1 MARLFQAIRLRLQVP
16 RSGDNG
22 LNERFCSVRLGIL
35 PAFSERRVVLNQ
47 DSRLSEA
54 RSQEEK
60 LNTREDER
68 HVVIRPLIL
77 LLCALVLTP
86 GLPAASAGPEAPDG
100 NRVLGVEELYRL
112 DLLPKLRQ
120 SVKIGCLS
128 SYDRTGGNDDGFTGT
143 YSFIRKE
150 PGGLV
155 IADLTGP
162 GIIYRIATPSPTD
175 DIIEFYF
182 DGEAV
187 PRIRMQVRQLFDGSH
202 PPFLPPIVGNSVGG
216 HYSYVPIGFE
226 RSCKILVKAEKF
238 HFFQINYALYPHD
251 FVVPTYQVPTPA
263 TFFDH
268 LEKIKDLFQRA
279 GSDITPYV
287 VPKGIETRAQTT
299 NQTLQPDHTI
309 KLFETAVPGRIVGLK
324 LSPAAAFEGKERGL
338 LLKMYWDGESEP
350 AVVSPVGDF
359 FGYSW
364 GEPAT
369 KSLLLGTSNGTNYCY
384 FPMPFARS
392 ARIELVSDRS
402 TGPLIEVRAEVT
414 VASLPKAADEGRFY
428 ALWRRE
434 NPTRDG
440 QPFTYLRTSGE
451 GHVVGTILQEQG
463 KTPGSTSF
471 FEGDDQVVIDGE
483 LAIPGTGSEDSFNG
497 GWYDVPGRWDGRAS
511 FPLSG
516 CLDYK
521 KHLGRTGGY
530 RLMITDAYSYKKS
543 IDFTIEHGPTG
554 NLVPT
559 DNVSVT
565 FFYSKDP
572 PTADISVP
580 EVSLRSVIDPE
591 KFAFAPGWNLPI
603 HSFSIENAML
613 SKRTETLNGSE
624 IRYLSFRGTG
634 EDIFGS
640 HHVSFICNVPAAG
653 RYKLALQAVQGPD
666 QGVVQ
671 MFQDDLPFGDPVDLY
686 AEKRQLSPE
695 TALAIV
701 NFNKGDNIVF
711 LHLVRKNA
719 KSSALGLDLVQITC
733 EKVR

>member
-1 MARLFQAIRLRLQVP
+1 MLVVTQY
-16 RSGDNG
+16 SGPTRASWQEDN
-22 LNERFCSVRLGIL
+22 LE
-35 PAFSERRVVLNQ
+35 
-47 DSRLSEA
+47 
-54 RSQEEK
+54 
-60 LNTREDER
+60 TRENKR
-68 HVVIRPLIL
+68 IMITRLLIL
-77 LLCALVLTP
+77 WLSASVLTP
-86 GLPAASAGPEAPDG
+86 GLLPASPGPETPDRK
-100 NRVLGVEELYRL
+100 RVLGMEELYRL

-162 GIIYRIATPSPTD
+162 GIIYRITTPSPTN

-182 DGEAV
+182 DGEAA
-187 PRIRMQVRQLFDGSH
+187 PRIRMQVRDLYDGAH
-202 PPFLPPIVGNSVGG
+202 PPFLTPLVGNGVGG

-238 HFFQINYALYPHD
+238 HFFQINYAQYPND
-251 FVVPTYQVPTPA
+251 FVVPTYQVPIPA

-268 LEKIKDLFQRA
+268 LEKIKELFQQT

-287 VPKGIETRAQTT
+287 VPKGVETRTQSTD
-299 NQTLQPDHTI
+299 QTLQPGQTI
-309 KLFETAVPGRIVGLK
+309 TLFETAVPGRIVGLK
-324 LSPAAAFEGKERGL
+324 LSPAAAFEGNERNL
-338 LLKMYWDGESEP
+338 LLKIYWDGEKEP
-350 AVVSPVGDF
+350 AVVSPVGDL

-392 ARIELVSDRS
+392 ARIELVSDRA
-402 TGPLIEVRAEVT
+402 TGPPIEVRAEVT

-440 QPFTYLRTSGE
+440 QPFTYLRTNGE

-483 LAIPGTGSEDSFNG
+483 LAIPGTGSEDSFNV

-521 KHLGRTGGY
+521 KHLARTGGY
-530 RLMITDAYSYKKS
+530 RLMITDSYSYKKS
-543 IDFTIEHGPTG
+543 IDFTIEHGPAG

-580 EVSLRSVIDPE
+580 EVSLRGIVDPGR
-591 KFAFAPGWNLPI
+591 FAFAPGWNLPI
-603 HSFSIENAML
+603 HSFSIENATL

-640 HHVSFICNVPAAG
+640 HHISFICNVPAAG
-653 RYKLALQAVQGPD
+653 RYKLALQAIQGPD

-671 MFQDDLPFGDPVDLY
+671 TFQDDLPFGDPLDLY
-686 AEKRQLSPE
+686 AEKRQLSTE
-695 TALAIV
+695 AALAIV
-701 NFNKGDNIVF
+701 DFKKGDNIVF
-711 LHLVRKNA
+711 LHLIRKNA
-719 KSSALGLDLVQITC
+719 QSSALGLDLVQIIC